1 MDRNEYES
9 RIRALDERLGSSI
22 EVLRAAH
29 RVERRALDF
38 LWMTSPGNV
47 GAAAASVDF
56 PLGSPAHAP
65 LAVPVAPAPVKVHA
79 PQRWQSVDLV
89 ERISEL
95 LEEMPDVFDRD
106 DILERLK
113 GHPPERSML
122 YRALEELRI
131 EGVIVVVRSGGGR
144 VPTQFRR
151 AANGSP
157 PTEPPL

>member
-47 GAAAASVDF
+47 GASAAAGDL
-56 PLGSPAHAP
+56 PLGAP
-65 LAVPVAPAPVKVHA
+65 TQAPHLAPAKARA
-79 PQRWQSVDLV
+79 PQRWFSVDLV
-89 ERISEL
+89 ERVSEL
-95 LEEMPDVFDRD
+95 VEELPEVFDRE
-106 DILERLK
+106 DIMERLK
-113 GHPPERSML
+113 DHPPERSML
-122 YRALEELRI
+122 YRALEELRM
-131 EGVIVVVRSGGGR
+131 EEVIAIVKSGGGR

-151 AANGSP
+151 AAKSSP
-157 PTEPPL
+157 ATEAPP